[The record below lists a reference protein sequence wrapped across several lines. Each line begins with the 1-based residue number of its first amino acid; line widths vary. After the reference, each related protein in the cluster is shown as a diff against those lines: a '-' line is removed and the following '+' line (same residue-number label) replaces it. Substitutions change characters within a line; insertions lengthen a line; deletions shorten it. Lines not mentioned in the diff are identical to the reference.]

1 MLKKLMILLHTA
13 DDRMLTMVRI
23 VLGSVMFAHGAQKAL
38 GWFGGAGFGPT
49 LSYFGQNLGIPTPL
63 AVLAI
68 AAELI
73 GGAFLIIGLLGR
85 LSAFGIAVNMIVAAL
100 LVHLPYG
107 FFMNWFGTKPGQ
119 GIEYHI
125 LALTL
130 ASLVVVRGSGAWS
143 VDRILVDRIG
153 CGSVEIPVRR
163 SSSLSG
169 SSRPL
174 PGMPRV
180 MRASWAWVAHYQRR
194 W

>member
-1 MLKKLMILLHTA
+1 MLNKLMMLLRTA

-23 VLGSVMFAHGAQKAL
+23 VLGSVMFAHGAQKGL

-49 LSYFGQNLGIPTPL
+49 LSYFGQNLGIPAPL

-68 AAELI
+68 AAEFI
-73 GGAFLIIGLLGR
+73 GGAFLLIGLLGR

-107 FFMNWFGTKPGQ
+107 FFMNWLGTKPGE

-125 LALTL
+125 LALAL
-130 ASLVVVRGSGAWS
+130 AALVVVRGSGAWS
-143 VDRILVDRIG
+143 VDRLLADKLG
-153 CGSVEIPVRR
+153 SGSVEIRVNR
-163 SSSLSG
+163 SAGVPG
-169 SSRPL
+169 SSRAI
-174 PGMPRV
+174 PGMPRG
-180 MRASWAWVAHYQRR
+180 MHTAWEWVAQYQGR

>member
-1 MLKKLMILLHTA
+1 MLNKLMMLLRTA

-38 GWFGGAGFGPT
+38 GWFGGAGFDPS
-49 LSYFGQNLGIPTPL
+49 LSYFGQNLGIPAPL

-73 GGAFLIIGLLGR
+73 GGAFLLIGLLGR
-85 LSAFGIAVNMIVAAL
+85 LSAFGIGVNMIVAAL

-107 FFMNWFGTKPGQ
+107 FFMNWFGTKPGE

-125 LALTL
+125 LALAL
-130 ASLVVVRGSGAWS
+130 VALVVVRGSGAWS
-143 VDRILVDRIG
+143 VDRLLADKLGR
-153 CGSVEIPVRR
+153 GSSEIPVRR
-163 SSSLSG
+163 RSSALE

>member
-1 MLKKLMILLHTA
+1 MLNKLMMLLHTA
-13 DDRMLTMVRI
+13 DDRMLTMVRV

-49 LSYFGQNLGIPTPL
+49 LSYFGQNLGIPAPL
-63 AVLAI
+63 AVFAI
-68 AAELI
+68 SAELI
-73 GGAFLIIGLLGR
+73 GGAFLLVGLLGR

-107 FFMNWFGTKPGQ
+107 FFMNWFGTKPGE

-125 LALTL
+125 LALAL
-130 ASLVVVRGSGAWS
+130 AALVVVRGSGAWS
-143 VDRILVDRIG
+143 VDRLLVDRIG
-153 CGSVEIPVRR
+153 RGSVEIPVRR
-163 SSSLSG
+163 SSSVPG

-180 MRASWAWVAHYQRR
+180 MHASWAWVAQYHRR